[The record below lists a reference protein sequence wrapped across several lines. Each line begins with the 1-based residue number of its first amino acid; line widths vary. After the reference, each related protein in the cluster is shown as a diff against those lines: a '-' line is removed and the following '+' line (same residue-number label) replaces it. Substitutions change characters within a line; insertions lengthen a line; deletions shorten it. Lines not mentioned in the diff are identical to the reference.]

1 MEKNLRFQR
10 KNASS
15 NASVGRE
22 FEVWAEQYFAQAEG
36 LDLTR
41 NFKLSIG
48 AGEVK
53 KEHNFDLGCDYDTKK
68 ILVEC
73 KSHTWTDSGKVPSAK
88 LTVWIEAM
96 FYFLL
101 APSEYRKIMFVQKDF
116 NSKLKKTL
124 AQYYLQR
131 YSHLIPEDVELWEY
145 DVVSH
150 KPTRL
155 R

>member
-1 MEKNLRFQR
+1 M
-10 KNASS
+10 
-15 NASVGRE
+15 
-22 FEVWAEQYFAQAEG
+22 
-36 LDLTR
+36 
-41 NFKLSIG
+41 
-48 AGEVK
+48 
-53 KEHNFDLGCDYDTKK
+53 GCDYDAKK

-88 LTVWIEAM
+88 LTVWNEAM
-96 FYFLL
+96 LYFLL

>member
-1 MEKNLRFQR
+1 
-10 KNASS
+10 
-15 NASVGRE
+15 
-22 FEVWAEQYFAQAEG
+22 
-36 LDLTR
+36 
-41 NFKLSIG
+41 
-48 AGEVK
+48 
-53 KEHNFDLGCDYDTKK
+53 
-68 ILVEC
+68 
-73 KSHTWTDSGKVPSAK
+73 
-88 LTVWIEAM
+88 
-96 FYFLL
+96 
-101 APSEYRKIMFVQKDF
+101 MFVQKDF